1 LQFVAAKNKNNWQVY
16 LLNETID
23 KLNNNMED
31 GQKSKVP
38 NQKEFDLSLQQV
50 QVWKN
55 GRSLHE
61 AITQVG
67 F

>member
-1 LQFVAAKNKNNWQVY
+1 MVRN
-16 LLNETID
+16 
-23 KLNNNMED
+23 
-31 GQKSKVP
+31 P

-50 QVWKN
+50 QVWTD

-67 F
+67 LEQLKGLT